1 MLTRFSVGAPRGWLV
16 LSVLFALLCT
26 SCADGSNPQHLSD
39 FNAGD
44 NAQAIGHEPVYATV
58 VQTANWSPGHSY
70 FYGDV
75 ETNVLN
81 SDSVIARVALTCHG
95 S

>member
-1 MLTRFSVGAPRGWLV
+1 VFGVRK
-16 LSVLFALLCT
+16 
-26 SCADGSNPQHLSD
+26 
-39 FNAGD
+39 
-44 NAQAIGHEPVYATV
+44 PVYATV
-58 VQTANWSPGHSY
+58 VQTANWSTDNSS

-75 ETNVLN
+75 ETNLLT

>member
-1 MLTRFSVGAPRGWLV
+1 MPMRF
-16 LSVLFALLCT
+16 
-26 SCADGSNPQHLSD
+26 
-39 FNAGD
+39 
-44 NAQAIGHEPVYATV
+44 GHKPVYATV
-58 VQTANWSPGHSY
+58 VQTANWGPDSSY

-75 ETNVLN
+75 ETNLLT